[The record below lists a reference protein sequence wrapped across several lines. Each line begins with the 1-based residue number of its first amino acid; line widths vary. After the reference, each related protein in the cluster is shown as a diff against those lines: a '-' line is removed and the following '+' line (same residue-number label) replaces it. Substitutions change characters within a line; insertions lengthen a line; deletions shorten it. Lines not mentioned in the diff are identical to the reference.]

1 MPDSRSG
8 RRCGAPVITVTDR
21 AAASRSDRS
30 VIAFLA
36 FIGVLTAFGIDAAL
50 PGFDELR
57 TDFDLD
63 GRGVSPAITGTLYF
77 AGMAIG
83 QLLCGVLADRFG
95 RRNVLA
101 GGLVLNGIG
110 AVASAA
116 APDLEWLLVA
126 RFVWGLGAAAPSV
139 LRFAIARD
147 LYDGDRMARVGAT
160 FTAFFLIGPIFVPFV
175 GEAIL
180 LFGSWRTVFL
190 VGVLLAAV
198 AFLWTLRFGET
209 MAVEHRRPI
218 RLLPFAEAFSSVLRT
233 PVTLWALVGSTLFTA
248 TFFVWLG
255 SSQPILDEVDDR
267 DSRFTVFFGLSG
279 AGMAVALLL
288 NDQLIDRFGTRP
300 MLRSRTRYPRAR
312 HRRGPRRGGGRR
324 RGAVGVA
331 LVRMGGGVQRDDA
344 GDRTDVL
351 GPGDRADGGQ
361 GRDRQRDPR
370 LVTAGDRIG
379 ARGRHRLACRVHRD
393 TDARRWVGLRR
404 RRSGALVRATRV

>member
-300 MLRSRTRYPRAR
+300 MLRSAPGIQALRVDRW
-312 HRRGPRRGGGRR
+312 
-324 RGAVGVA
+324 GAVSGV
-331 LVRMGGGVQRDDA
+331 
-344 GDRTDVL
+344 
-351 GPGDRADGGQ
+351 PG
-361 GRDRQRDPR
+361 
-370 LVTAGDRIG
+370 
-379 ARGRHRLACRVHRD
+379 
-393 TDARRWVGLRR
+393 
-404 RRSGALVRATRV
+404 S